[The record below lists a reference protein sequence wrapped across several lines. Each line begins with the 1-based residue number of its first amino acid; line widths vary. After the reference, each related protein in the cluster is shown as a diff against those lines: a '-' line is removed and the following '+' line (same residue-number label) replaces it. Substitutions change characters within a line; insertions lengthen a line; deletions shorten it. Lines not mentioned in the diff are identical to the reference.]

1 MNAHKP
7 SCQSYASRQ
16 LKVPRPLGG
25 ENNVQI
31 SAAYPA
37 GGGKGLKD
45 ERLRGLRFG
54 NGLASYTA
62 GRT

>member
-7 SCQSYASRQ
+7 SWQSYARRE
-16 LKVPRPLGG
+16 LKVPRLLGG

-37 GGGKGLKD
+37 GIGKGLKD

-54 NGLASYTA
+54 NGLASYPA